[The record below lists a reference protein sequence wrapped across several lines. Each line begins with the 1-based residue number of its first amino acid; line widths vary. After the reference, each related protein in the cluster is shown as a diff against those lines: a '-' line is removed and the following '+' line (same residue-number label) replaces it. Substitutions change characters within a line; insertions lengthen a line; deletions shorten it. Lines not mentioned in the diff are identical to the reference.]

1 MKIDFFFDV
10 VRINAF
16 SNKKS
21 RKKKEV
27 NLYKNYPETLQYLI
41 FSPFSEID
49 HPAK

>member
-16 SNKKS
+16 SNKK

-27 NLYKNYPETLQYLI
+27 NFYKNYPEISQYLI